1 MAKKILCVI
10 TLMLALVCVL
20 ASCGG
25 DKHTHSFGEWTVT
38 KEATAIEKG
47 LEERY
52 CDCGEKEVRELD
64 CVSCDVS
71 GIHTYVKG
79 ACVGCG
85 TKIFDVLKAYI
96 IANVDTI
103 TGDNRYLC
111 YYGDYNNDTNFTI
124 CEYDTSRNRIT
135 ILARYKYL
143 LHTFS
148 TDIYIT
154 PYSLE
159 DGGYEW
165 EGSCIKWP
173 SDDCIDLSGYL
184 DPSKF
189 SSSTTRLPH
198 SSSGSKA
205 DDMAKKYAD
214 ALHINIREEIN
225 AFLNDVGYNI
235 SLSDLGFTR
244 YN

>member
-148 TDIYIT
+148 TDIYIIY
-154 PYSLE
+154 PLYLRSVVGAFFYS
-159 DGGYEW
+159 
-165 EGSCIKWP
+165 
-173 SDDCIDLSGYL
+173 
-184 DPSKF
+184 
-189 SSSTTRLPH
+189 
-198 SSSGSKA
+198 
-205 DDMAKKYAD
+205 
-214 ALHINIREEIN
+214 
-225 AFLNDVGYNI
+225 
-235 SLSDLGFTR
+235 
-244 YN
+244 